1 MNALHRV
8 INLHSNILQPDT
20 ITSTNISIS
29 NSIGRV
35 FKSQIKIPVYK
46 ELLDSIT
53 NYEETIIL
61 NQLLYYYDKS
71 EYKKGLSIYDL
82 KHLCLWN
89 KSFQILRKKL
99 KILDAKGYIE
109 SSNHILYGKT
119 LYSPKNTLYIKDN
132 TLASL

>member
-82 KHLCLWN
+82 KHLYLWD
-89 KSFQILRKKL
+89 KSF
-99 KILDAKGYIE
+99 
-109 SSNHILYGKT
+109 
-119 LYSPKNTLYIKDN
+119 
-132 TLASL
+132 

>member
-71 EYKKGLSIYDL
+71 EYKKD
-82 KHLCLWN
+82 
-89 KSFQILRKKL
+89 F
-99 KILDAKGYIE
+99 
-109 SSNHILYGKT
+109 LYM
-119 LYSPKNTLYIKDN
+119 I
-132 TLASL
+132 

>member
-8 INLHSNILQPDT
+8 INSHSSILQPDT

-53 NYEETIIL
+53 SYEETIIL

-82 KHLCLWN
+82 KHLCLWD
-89 KSFQILRKKL
+89 KSFQTLRKKL
-99 KILDAKGYIE
+99 KILEAKGYIE
-109 SSNHILYGKT
+109 SSNHTLYGKI
-119 LYSPKNTLYIKDN
+119 LYHPKEYALYKR
-132 TLASL
+132 